1 MSYNPLPQPA
11 DVVVISAGSSVT
23 EVNRFPVGIG
33 STGFVSL
40 KQGST
45 PISFTNP
52 LPVSLGSS
60 SIIITG
66 NVNVGTTVSVTSSP
80 ESPVHNHITEVGT
93 SDILTVPYLP
103 VGIMKNGVPVSDT
116 VALPTRVLN
125 DEGLIAYARGA
136 AVTETDVASA
146 FLIDKTGATTGLGTS
161 PETMSTVWSATG
173 LYPWQTY
180 TGSGNKLYAKT
191 LVNDPKIQGKS
202 ITIEGLNSSYAV
214 ISETVTFDATDT
226 TTPVSTLAN
235 FYRVNRIYL
244 SGNNTN
250 SLPHDK
256 DVYVTY
262 GSSGGTVIAKLTAP
276 WGRGQN
282 CFYTVPA
289 GYEAFLLNL
298 NGNSGKD
305 DEITSSFWLRT
316 FNGSWELKLAYK
328 FISGLYDHN
337 MRTPLRIPE
346 KSDVEIRAFALVEA
360 SNVGTSFQLL
370 VIPKKVV

>member
-1 MSYNPLPQPA
+1 
-11 DVVVISAGSSVT
+11 
-23 EVNRFPVGIG
+23 
-33 STGFVSL
+33 
-40 KQGST
+40 
-45 PISFTNP
+45 
-52 LPVSLGSS
+52 
-60 SIIITG
+60 
-66 NVNVGTTVSVTSSP
+66 
-80 ESPVHNHITEVGT
+80 
-93 SDILTVPYLP
+93 
-103 VGIMKNGVPVSDT
+103 
-116 VALPTRVLN
+116 
-125 DEGLIAYARGA
+125 
-136 AVTETDVASA
+136 
-146 FLIDKTGATTGLGTS
+146 
-161 PETMSTVWSATG
+161 MSTVWGATG

-180 TGSGNKLYAKT
+180 TGSGDKLYIKT
-191 LVNDPKIQGKS
+191 LFNDPKIQGKS

-214 ISETVTFDATDT
+214 ISETVTLNATNT

-235 FYRVNRIYL
+235 FYRINRIYL

-250 SLPHDK
+250 SLPHDN

-282 CFYTVPA
+282 CIYTVPA

-305 DEITSSFWLRT
+305 DEITSSFWVRT

-370 VIPKKVV
+370 VIPKRVV